1 MQDYTKTPTASAL
14 NSFGNLSSPLL
25 DIPLK
30 NSLAITKG
38 VGATTFTRTTTATYI
53 DRYGVLKTAAID
65 EPRFEKEGLLV
76 EGTSTN
82 LLTYSE
88 DFSNAA
94 WAKTSGL
101 SVLLNNTISPDGS
114 TTAEKVYENTSTS
127 TPFYTAQAIA
137 QASNTYATFSVYV
150 KASERS
156 AVRLQLYNSIVT
168 SDIILCNFDLS
179 TGTIYSYQANG
190 TATLAQGSIQYVNDG
205 WYRLS
210 VSGIPSTSSENIK
223 ALVALLSSPGGGATY
238 NGVVNSGL
246 YIWGAQLEAL
256 PFSTSYIPTT
266 TTAVTRG
273 ADEASISF
281 ANNIPSLSDDVTIS
295 AIFDKLGQMPTYQT
309 VFETSESFRM
319 IRTIDTGLLQSY
331 IGSSSV
337 NVYPHPLTSSKV
349 SVVYS
354 SGVTKMYRNGLLVGT
369 ATTGVPT
376 GSSNYIYIGVDST
389 GTSNLYGHIS
399 EFKIYDK
406 ALSAFEASLL

>member
-1 MQDYTKTPTASAL
+1 MQDYSKTPSAL

-94 WAKTSGL
+94 WTEVNSTVSANATTAPDGTLTAHKLVENTASSEHYTYRVYSFTSGTVYTL
-101 SVLLNNTISPDGS
+101 SYFV
-114 TTAEKVYENTSTS
+114 KVG
-127 TPFYTAQAIA
+127 
-137 QASNTYATFSVYV
+137 
-150 KASERS
+150 ERTNC
-156 AVRLQLYNSIVT
+156 ALQLNSAAFGNTQRVDFNLI
-168 SDIILCNFDLS
+168 
-179 TGTIYSYQANG
+179 TGTFAVVAG
-190 TATLAQGSIQYVNDG
+190 TATGAITNIGSG
-205 WYRLS
+205 WYR
-210 VSGIPSTSSENIK
+210 VSITATATATASNSLTIHLKNTTVTSYQ
-223 ALVALLSSPGGGATY
+223 GDGT
-238 NGVVNSGL
+238 SGL

-256 PFSTSYIPTT
+256 PFTTSYIPTT
-266 TTAVTRG
+266 TTAVARG
-273 ADEASISF
+273 ADEASVSF

-295 AIFDKLGQMPTYQT
+295 VIFDKLGQMPTYQT

-319 IRTIDTGLLQSY
+319 LRTIDTGLLQSY
-331 IGSSSV
+331 IGSESV

-376 GSSNYIYIGVDST
+376 GSSNYIYIGVDSI